1 MITRTKRIAAIFAVA
16 AVGLAGCGSDDD
28 SAQDDA
34 TTEDTEAGSS
44 PTVDTSAD
52 ATAADGSQAGAP
64 AESDVSVALVL
75 NGELG
80 DEAFFD
86 SADRGAARARDE
98 LGIDVRVIEAGLDP
112 AGWEPALRSAV
123 ASQEYDLV
131 ITGTFP
137 MADVLGPI
145 SEEFPDQQFVF
156 YDAELAGDNIHSI
169 LYSQNEASYLGG
181 VVAGGVT
188 TSDLEGANDDL
199 VIGFVGGLDLPVIN
213 DFRAGYVQG
222 AESVAD
228 GVEVLTAYAGGFG
241 DPGQGRELAEAQ
253 IDQGADVVFQVAG
266 GTGFGVFEAA
276 TARGVYAIGVDTN
289 QNPLAPG
296 TIVTSVEK
304 NVDVSLFLAME
315 RFAAGNLPFGV
326 TESLGLAEGGVSLAT
341 DEFYEDLVPADVRAL
356 VDEAREAIIAGDI
369 EVDTTLG
376 G

>member
-1 MITRTKRIAAIFAVA
+1 MITRTKRIAAVLAVA
-16 AVGLAGCGSDDD
+16 AVGLAACGSDDD
-28 SAQDDA
+28 SATDSAGTTGATDA
-34 TTEDTEAGSS
+34 TTPAGGSE
-44 PTVDTSAD
+44 PAD
-52 ATAADGSQAGAP
+52 SGDAAD
-64 AESDVSVALVL
+64 SDISVALVL

-86 SADRGAARARDE
+86 SADRGAVQAREE

-123 ASQEYDLV
+123 ASGDYDLV

-145 SEEFPDQQFVF
+145 AEEFPDQQFVF

-169 LYSQNEASYLGG
+169 LYSQNEAAYLGG
-181 VVAGGVT
+181 VVAGGMT
-188 TSDLEGANDDL
+188 ISDAEGANDEL
-199 VIGFVGGLDLPVIN
+199 VLGFVGGLDLPVIN
-213 DFRAGYVQG
+213 DFRAGYLQG
-222 AESVAD
+222 AESVAE

-289 QNPLAPG
+289 QNALAPG
-296 TIVTSVEK
+296 TIVTSVQK
-304 NVDVSLFLAME
+304 NVDVSLFQAMQ
-315 RFAAGNLPFGV
+315 RFVNGELPFGV
-326 TESLGLAEGGVSLAT
+326 TESLGLAEGGVSLAM
-341 DEFYEDLVPADVRAL
+341 DEFYEDLVPADIRAL
-356 VDEAREAIIAGDI
+356 VDEAMAAIIAGEI